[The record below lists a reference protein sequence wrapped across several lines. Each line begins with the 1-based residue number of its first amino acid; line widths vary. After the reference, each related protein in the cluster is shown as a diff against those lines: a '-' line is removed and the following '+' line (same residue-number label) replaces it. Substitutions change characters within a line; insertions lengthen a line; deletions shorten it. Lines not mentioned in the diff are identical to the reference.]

1 MFLKITGP
9 GDAPEEMLDWQKI
22 SELFQATWLR
32 LNAPPIVDGIYIRR
46 GSAVCV
52 GGQWYVATTDETIS
66 GSETDFV
73 KLTVSGDTLVASFA
87 ANLSGVA
94 WNTQWSGW
102 YASGSLYLFD
112 EIKALADGHIS
123 RMYTPER
130 WRVERNLAQFLSR
143 DMDANWN
150 YVLTRNLPTQWKTLL
165 MTALLEGQVYKVLGL
180 PEMQTITATS
190 SYTVPAGVYRVHVK
204 LIGPGT
210 AGSNGTTN
218 SPGNGGDSGR
228 EVESDLNVYPGQV
241 IACEVTAAHTKFGG
255 LTALAGGGH
264 RGQRVTDLYNGGHG
278 GGPGGGSGGGLNA
291 NGSAGTAPGA
301 GGGGGGTA
309 APAAPYKTYGGAG
322 ALGIIVLT

>member
-22 SELFQATWLR
+22 SELFQTTWLR
-32 LNAPPIVDGIYIRR
+32 LNAPPVVDGIYIQR

-52 GGQWYVATTDETIS
+52 GGQWYVATTDETIA

-73 KLTVSGDTLVASFA
+73 KLTPSGDTLVASFA

-112 EIKALADGHIS
+112 EIKAFANGLIS

-143 DMDANWN
+143 DMDANWH

-204 LIGPGT
+204 LIGPG
-210 AGSNGTTN
+210 ASGSGGA
-218 SPGNGGDSGR
+218 SMYLGGNGGDSGR
-228 EVESDLNVYPGQV
+228 EVEADLNVYPGQV
-241 IACEVTAAHTKFGG
+241 IACEVTAAHTKFGE

-264 RGQRVTDLYNGGHG
+264 RGQRGTGSYNGGHG
-278 GGPGGGSGGGLNA
+278 GGLGGGSGGGINA
-291 NGSAGTAPGA
+291 KGSAGTTYGA
-301 GGGGGGTA
+301 GGGGGGGTNTTA
-309 APAAPYKTYGGAG
+309 TTTGGAG
-322 ALGIIVLT
+322 ALGKIVLT

>member
-22 SELFQATWLR
+22 SELFQTTWLR
-32 LNAPPIVDGIYIRR
+32 LNAPPVVDGIYIRR

-52 GGQWYVATTDETIS
+52 GGQWYVTTTDETIT
-66 GSETDFV
+66 GSKTDFV

-112 EIKALADGHIS
+112 EIKALAGGHIS
-123 RMYTPER
+123 RIYTPER
-130 WRVERNLAQFLSR
+130 WRVEKNLAQFLSR

-210 AGSNGTTN
+210 AGSGGGPN
-218 SPGNGGDSGR
+218 SPGRGGNSGR
-228 EVESDLNVYPGQV
+228 EVEYDLNVSPGQV

-255 LTALAGGGH
+255 TAALAGGGH
-264 RGQRVTDLYNGGHG
+264 WGQGGSSPYNGGR
-278 GGPGGGSGGGLNA
+278 GGGLGGGAGGGKAA

-301 GGGGGGTA
+301 GGGGGGGTG
-309 APAAPYKTYGGAG
+309 PNLTTTGGAG
-322 ALGIIVLT
+322 ALGVIVLT

>member
-9 GDAPEEMLDWQKI
+9 GNAPEEMLDWQKI
-22 SELFQATWLR
+22 SELFQTTWLR
-32 LNAPPIVDGIYIRR
+32 LNAPPVVDGIYIRR

-52 GGQWYVATTDETIS
+52 GGQWYVTTTDETIA

-112 EIKALADGHIS
+112 EIKALAGGLIS

-130 WRVERNLAQFLSR
+130 WRVERNLAKFLSR
-143 DMDANWN
+143 DMDENWN
-150 YVLTRNLPTQWKTLL
+150 YVLTRNLPQQWKTLL

-180 PEMQTITATS
+180 PVMQTITATS
-190 SYTVPAGVYRVHVK
+190 SYIVPAGVYRLHVK
-204 LIGPGT
+204 LTGPGT
-210 AGSNGTTN
+210 AGSNGGPN
-218 SPGNGGDSGR
+218 SPGIGGDSGR
-228 EVESDLNVYPGQV
+228 EVEYDLNVYPGQV
-241 IACEVTAAHTKFGG
+241 IACEVKAAHTKFGE

-264 RGQRVTDLYNGGHG
+264 RGQRGTGSYNGGHG
-278 GGPGGGSGGGLNA
+278 GGLGGGSGGGINA
-291 NGSAGTAPGA
+291 NGSAGTTYGA
-301 GGGGGGTA
+301 GGGGGGGTNTTA
-309 APAAPYKTYGGAG
+309 TTTGGAG
-322 ALGIIVLT
+322 ALGKIVLT

>member
-32 LNAPPIVDGIYIRR
+32 LNAPPVVDGIYIRR

-52 GGQWYVATTDETIS
+52 GGKWYVATTDETIT
-66 GSETDFV
+66 GTKTDFV

-112 EIKALADGHIS
+112 EIKALAGGHIS

-130 WRVERNLAQFLSR
+130 WRVEANLAQFLSR

-165 MTALLEGQVYKVLGL
+165 MTALLDGQVRKVRGL

-190 SYTVPAGVYRVHVK
+190 NYTVPAGVYRVHVK

-210 AGSNGTTN
+210 SGSNGNPN
-218 SPGNGGDSGR
+218 SPGRGGDSGR
-228 EVESDLNVYPGQV
+228 EVEADLNVYPGQV
-241 IACEVTAAHTKFGG
+241 IACEVTAAHTKFGE

-264 RGQRVTDLYNGGHG
+264 RGHNGTGSYNGGHG
-278 GGPGGGSGGGLNA
+278 GGPGGGSGGGLNK

-301 GGGGGGTA
+301 GGGGGGGTSS
-309 APAAPYKTYGGAG
+309 TRTTSGGSG
-322 ALGIIVLT
+322 ALGKIVLT

>member
-9 GDAPEEMLDWQKI
+9 GNAPEEMLDWQKI
-22 SELFQATWLR
+22 SELFQTTWLR
-32 LNAPPIVDGIYIRR
+32 LNAPPVVDGIYIRR

-52 GGQWYVATTDETIS
+52 GGQWYVATTDETIT

-112 EIKALADGHIS
+112 EIKALAGGHIS

-130 WRVERNLAQFLSR
+130 WRVEANLAQFLSR

-165 MTALLEGQVYKVLGL
+165 MTALLEGQVNKVRGL

-190 SYTVPAGVYRVHVK
+190 NYTVPAGVYRVHVK

-210 AGSNGTTN
+210 AGSGGGPN
-218 SPGNGGDSGR
+218 SPGHGGDSGR
-228 EVESDLNVYPGQV
+228 EVESDLNVYPGLV

-264 RGQRVTDLYNGGHG
+264 RGQRATGSYNGGHG
-278 GGPGGGSGGGLNA
+278 GGLGGGSGGGIAA

-301 GGGGGGTA
+301 GGGGGGGTG
-309 APAAPYKTYGGAG
+309 PDLTTSGGAG
-322 ALGIIVLT
+322 ARGKIVLT

>member
-22 SELFQATWLR
+22 SELFQTTWLR
-32 LNAPPIVDGIYIRR
+32 LNAPPVVDGIYIRR

-52 GGQWYVATTDETIS
+52 GGQWYVATTDETIT
-66 GSETDFV
+66 GAKTDFV

-112 EIKALADGHIS
+112 EIKALAGGHIS

-130 WRVERNLAQFLSR
+130 WRVEKNLAQFLSR
-143 DMDANWN
+143 NMDANWN

-165 MTALLEGQVYKVLGL
+165 MTALLEGQVNKVRGL

-190 SYTVPAGVYRVHVK
+190 NYTVPAGVYRLHVK

-210 AGSNGTTN
+210 AGSGGAPNL
-218 SPGNGGDSGR
+218 PGRGGDSGR
-228 EVESDLNVYPGQV
+228 EVEADLNVYPGQV
-241 IACEVTAAHTKFGG
+241 IACEVTAAHTKFFG

-264 RGQRVTDLYNGGHG
+264 RGQSGTYPYNGGHG
-278 GGPGGGSGGGLNA
+278 GGLGGGSGGGMNS
-291 NGSAGTAPGA
+291 NGSAGTTHGA
-301 GGGGGGTA
+301 GGGGGGGTNNIST
-309 APAAPYKTYGGAG
+309 KTGGAG
-322 ALGIIVLT
+322 ALGKIVLT

>member
-9 GDAPEEMLDWQKI
+9 GDAPDEMLDWQKI
-22 SELFQATWLR
+22 SELFQTTWLR
-32 LNAPPIVDGIYIRR
+32 LNAPPVVDGIYIRR

-52 GGQWYVATTDETIS
+52 GGQWYVTTTDETIA

-112 EIKALADGHIS
+112 EIKALAGGLIS

-150 YVLTRNLPTQWKTLL
+150 YVLTRNLPQQWKTLL
-165 MTALLEGQVYKVLGL
+165 MTALLDGQVYKVLGL

-204 LIGPGT
+204 LTGPGD
-210 AGSNGTTN
+210 AGSNGGPN

-255 LTALAGGGH
+255 LTALVGGGH
-264 RGQRVTDLYNGGHG
+264 RGQRGIGQYNGGHG
-278 GGPGGGSGGGLNA
+278 GGLGGGSGGGIGA
-291 NGSAGTAPGA
+291 NGSAGTTYGA
-301 GGGGGGTA
+301 GGGGGGGTG
-309 APAAPYKTYGGAG
+309 PDSTTTGGAG
-322 ALGIIVLT
+322 ALGKIVLT